1 MFANDEY
8 DEGGGEELFDFVKFI
23 TDDERGGFLTLPLT
37 VKVILASFLGPILQT
52 FCHYRGHIKLKLV
65 INA

>member
-8 DEGGGEELFDFVKFI
+8 DEGGGEELFDFVKFM

-37 VKVILASFLGPILQT
+37 IKVILASFLGPIL
-52 FCHYRGHIKLKLV
+52 
-65 INA
+65 